1 MNENITELL
10 DEEICQ
16 ELHLMSGLQ
25 FGSEEKEAAIDDL
38 VALYKL
44 RIEEEKIAASNEEM
58 KLKAEMD
65 EKRLVQENEAQI
77 VTDEINRKRFADEKL
92 SWKIRIGIDAAS
104 LILPLIFY
112 AYWMRVGLK
121 FEETGTFTSTT
132 FRGLFNR
139 FRPTK

>member
-25 FGSEEKEAAIDDL
+25 FGSEEKEAA
-38 VALYKL
+38 
-44 RIEEEKIAASNEEM
+44 
-58 KLKAEMD
+58 
-65 EKRLVQENEAQI
+65 I